1 MEEGKYDIASEEKN
15 RVEEKQR
22 ARRREREAAG
32 EHFEPRWFK
41 LEKHP
46 VTGEEYWH
54 FGGDYWGVRDKV
66 ANGEASWKEAGLEEI
81 Y

>member
-1 MEEGKYDIASEEKN
+1 MEEGKYDVASDEKN

-41 LEKHP
+41 SEKHP
-46 VTGEEYWH
+46 ITGEEYWK
-54 FGGDYWGVRDKV
+54 FGGEYWGVRDKV
-66 ANGEASWKEAGLEEI
+66 ANGEVTWKEAGLEEI